1 MKYISVYLLF
11 FKNYFP
17 CVLVS
22 VSFSGPQVR
31 TKPSLVVWASFIY
44 ASLSHANGSFGPLLV
59 YFACAFVRPVFRFD
73 FCFYDWHSTPKR
85 RQWTV
90 VAAGCGPPTFL
101 HRFPKNIC
109 IWKQHLPP
117 SKKDRDADK
126 DLGDLLLGSGSGSPS
141 IAFTFPAR
149 LYFYCQPNVPQ
160 VASWWWPVQW
170 LKERVRVPHLIL

>member
-1 MKYISVYLLF
+1 MARLGHFWFILRVRLSGQFFGSISVSTTDTRHQ
-11 FKNYFP
+11 KED
-17 CVLVS
+17 
-22 VSFSGPQVR
+22 SG
-31 TKPSLVVWASFIY
+31 
-44 ASLSHANGSFGPLLV
+44 
-59 YFACAFVRPVFRFD
+59 
-73 FCFYDWHSTPKR
+73 
-85 RQWTV
+85 QWT

-109 IWKQHLPP
+109 IWKQHPHLPP